1 MGVSNAHQVTGI
13 GDKAF
18 EYTAS
23 GSAGGG
29 IAIFVFRYNV
39 VLMIA
44 VDPTSTPSTIEQLA
58 RTAVGR
64 LVIA

>member
-1 MGVSNAHQVTGI
+1 VSGI

-29 IAIFVFRYNV
+29 IAIFVFKSNV
-39 VLMIA
+39 VMLIA
-44 VDPTSTPSTIEQLA
+44 VDPTSTPSAIEQLA

-64 LVIA
+64 LVAA